1 MRNPEVE
8 HILMKSSKLRCHS
21 SERKR
26 IIQAGTTN
34 AFGVANEFE

>member
-1 MRNPEVE
+1 VRNPEGRTHRHEKIEVN
-8 HILMKSSKLRCHS
+8 CHS

-34 AFGVANEFE
+34 AFGIANEI